1 MTNRQK
7 DTLQRFIFE
16 NTDVRGEIVH
26 LDDSYLDA
34 VKNSNYPQPLKELVG
49 QMMAATALL
58 AATVKIKGKLTVQA
72 QGDGPVSLVLVQS
85 SSDHQIRSMAK
96 WEGDITAEDIEKMMG
111 KAYMAI
117 TIEPDGDKERYQG
130 VVQLHGNKI
139 EEAFEEY
146 FNSSEQLATKVS
158 LTADENSAA
167 GLFLQKLP
175 ESGKSQDEDAWD
187 RMSQLA
193 STITSEELL
202 QLSAEDMIRRLF
214 NQEDVRLFEPSSI
227 EFKCSCS
234 REKLEGVLK
243 SIGLEDL
250 KKLIEEKGNVEVDCE
265 YCREKYIFDTIDVEY
280 LFNETNQHK
289 APETKQ

>member
-26 LDDSYLDA
+26 LDDSYIDA

-72 QGDGPVSLVLVQS
+72 QGDGPVSLVLVQC
-85 SSDHQIRSMAK
+85 SSDHEIRSMAK
-96 WEGDITAEDIEKMMG
+96 WEGDVTAEDVEKMMG

-130 VVQLHGNKI
+130 VVQLHGDKI
-139 EEAFEEY
+139 EQAFEEY
-146 FNSSEQLATKVS
+146 FNSSEQLATKIT
-158 LTADENSAA
+158 LTSDDNSAA

-175 ESGKSQDEDAWD
+175 ESDKSQDKDAWD
-187 RMSQLA
+187 RMTQLA

-202 QLSAEDMIRRLF
+202 QLSAQDLIHRLF
-214 NQEDVRLFEPSSI
+214 HQEDVRLFDPSTI

-234 REKLEGVLK
+234 REKLEEVLK
-243 SIGLEDL
+243 SIGYEDL

-265 YCREKYIFDTIDVEY
+265 YCREKYVFDTIDVEY
-280 LFNETNQHK
+280 LFNYADTHK
-289 APETKQ
+289 TPDAKQ

>member
-1 MTNRQK
+1 MTQRQK
-7 DTLQRFIFE
+7 DKLQRFIFE

-26 LDDSYLDA
+26 LDESYISA

-49 QMMAATALL
+49 QIMAATALL
-58 AATVKIKGKLTVQA
+58 AATIKIKGKLTVQA
-72 QGDGPVSLVLVQS
+72 QGEGAVSLVLVQC
-85 SSDHQIRSMAK
+85 SSDHEIRSMAK
-96 WEGDITAEDIEKMMG
+96 WEGDISTEDIQKMLG

-130 VVQLHGNKI
+130 VVQLHGDKI
-139 EEAFEEY
+139 EQAFEEY
-146 FNSSEQLATKVS
+146 FSSSEQLATKVC
-158 LTADENSAA
+158 LTADGDSAA

-175 ESGKSQDEDAWD
+175 ESENVQDADAWD

-193 STITSEELL
+193 STITPEELL
-202 QLSAEDMIRRLF
+202 QLSAEDLIHRLF
-214 NQEDVRLFEPSSI
+214 NQENVRLFEPNTI

-243 SIGLEDL
+243 SIGYDDL

-265 YCREKYIFDTIDVEY
+265 YCREKYIFDTIDVEC
-280 LFNETNQHK
+280 LFNYADTHK
-289 APETKQ
+289 TPDTKQ